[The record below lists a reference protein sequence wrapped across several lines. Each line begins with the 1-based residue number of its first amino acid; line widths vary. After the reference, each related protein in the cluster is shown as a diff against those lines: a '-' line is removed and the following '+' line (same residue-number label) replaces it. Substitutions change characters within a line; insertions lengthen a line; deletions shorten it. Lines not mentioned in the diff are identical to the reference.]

1 MSKDLFEDIKG
12 YLQLDFVSDIRNQR
26 HRKELMELIQTTP
39 AENYTANQWLTC
51 LFISMDRG

>member
-39 AENYTANQWLTC
+39 AENYTANQWRDL
-51 LFISMDRG
+51 LIYING